1 MNNSAFTLTI
11 DDDKLAW
18 LKIDVPNEKMNTLQ
32 DCFALKPVIF
42 Q

>member
-18 LKIDVPNEKMNTLQ
+18 LKIDVPNEKNEHVARLL
-32 DCFALKPVIF
+32 CY
-42 Q
+42 